1 MGPILILHWMF
12 RFCLRY
18 ASFHILI
25 QPLTTCVYREVSI
38 EQWGPIPFTVGS
50 PWGSSQDKG
59 AVGFGV
65 SHFENWSSFQ
75 CFLFVQ
81 YSVFCILYSKG
92 LWALEYHIF
101 RIDHLA
107 NTYFGFKGAVGL
119 KVSHFHIF
127 WSDHLA
133 HTVCTLR
140 RGDWCGGENL
150 LMGEMP
156 PIYIITSDISNL
168 VLVITWVRH
177 KAKSI
182 GEIMIRNIVTWKTS

>member
-1 MGPILILHWMF
+1 MRLFTFWYNPSLLVYTGRCQLNSGDPFPSQWDPHGGP
-12 RFCLRY
+12 RK
-18 ASFHILI
+18 
-25 QPLTTCVYREVSI
+25 T
-38 EQWGPIPFTVGS
+38 
-50 PWGSSQDKG
+50 
-59 AVGFGV
+59 
-65 SHFENWSSFQ
+65 
-75 CFLFVQ
+75 
-81 YSVFCILYSKG
+81 KG

-140 RGDWCGGENL
+140 REDWCGGENL

>member
-1 MGPILILHWMF
+1 MRLFTFWYNPSLLVYTGRCQLNSGDPFPSQWDPHGGP
-12 RFCLRY
+12 RK
-18 ASFHILI
+18 
-25 QPLTTCVYREVSI
+25 T
-38 EQWGPIPFTVGS
+38 
-50 PWGSSQDKG
+50 
-59 AVGFGV
+59 
-65 SHFENWSSFQ
+65 
-75 CFLFVQ
+75 
-81 YSVFCILYSKG
+81 KG
-92 LWALEYHIF
+92 LWALEYHIL
-101 RIDHLA
+101 RIDHLS

-127 WSDHLA
+127 WSDQLA

-140 RGDWCGGENL
+140 REDWCGGENL

-168 VLVITWVRH
+168 VLVIIWVRH